1 MCFFKPEKISKNNAT
16 SCRNV
21 NALSLKSRKKYPLM
35 EKKNFIEYY
44 LGIFSD
50 RIEEK
55 TLAVSG
61 KPDTTGFL
69 THPEDGATEAAT
81 WQGGRLRDTRSMAGI
96 LV

>member
-1 MCFFKPEKISKNNAT
+1 MSKNFLVCLDYIPMCFFKPEKISKNNAT

-50 RIEEK
+50 RIK
-55 TLAVSG
+55 Y
-61 KPDTTGFL
+61 
-69 THPEDGATEAAT
+69 
-81 WQGGRLRDTRSMAGI
+81 
-96 LV
+96 